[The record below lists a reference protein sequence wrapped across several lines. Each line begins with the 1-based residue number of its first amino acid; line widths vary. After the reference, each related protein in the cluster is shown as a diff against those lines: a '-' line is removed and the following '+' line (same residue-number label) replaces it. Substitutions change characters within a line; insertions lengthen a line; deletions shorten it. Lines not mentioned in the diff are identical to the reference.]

1 MIKMTF
7 KEYKEVCPD
16 KYQAPAISVIDV
28 QVEGVLCESNESLEE
43 YPGEW

>member
-7 KEYKEVCPD
+7 KEYKEVCTD
-16 KYQAPAISVIDV
+16 KYQAPVVSVIDV
-28 QVEGVLCESNESLEE
+28 RVEGVLCESNESLEE